1 MIKDKIG
8 LNFSTSKKYKNPI
21 YLYNFLTDF
30 NQDPVLRYT
39 CHEID
44 DEDHLN
50 IILEKCNTQSY
61 EYSEHIKVIHK
72 AYNDLTY

>member
-1 MIKDKIG
+1 M
-8 LNFSTSKKYKNPI
+8 
-21 YLYNFLTDF
+21 
-30 NQDPVLRYT
+30 LRYT

-44 DEDHLN
+44 DENHLN

-72 AYNDLTY
+72 AYNELTFRYTR